1 MIGGFVSISVTMLCY
16 LGYICMA
23 QKFCKEYL
31 EISQIGEKLFV
42 IFGFFGGMSI
52 HAIGKFFSV
61 PNIILALLDHVFF
74 IGLVL
79 LLFRKD
85 TEKKILLGS
94 VLITIK
100 TLVESFCTSFL
111 SCLILFWLHT
121 VRNVAVPFLGEVETS
136 LIVCISL
143 VIVILAIHWA
153 SKYLTSVFYCKTEK
167 WYLILALPL
176 LVITAIIDVANW
188 GASHGILVRSGG
200 DMGLYYDQM
209 FSHAEFCVLTVLSIF
224 GAGFF
229 VFGMDKIYLEQ
240 KKSAGYHFQIAAY
253 RMLEEQYSQSE
264 RLRHDLKNHII
275 ALSGL
280 LENKEWEKMKDYLK
294 SMEDSA
300 DLGIGEEITGN
311 RAVDVILYQKRKL
324 AEGKNITWECD
335 VQIPQICCISE
346 FDLCV
351 LFGNLLDNA
360 VEACERLQHNE
371 PSCKERQFINVQAGA
386 AKKFFL
392 LEVKNSADTAGKYKI
407 GFTNKENPQ
416 EHGIGLLNVSDVVHR
431 YHGVMSI
438 EASNGIFVI
447 SILVPF
453 NSSVHGIKQVI

>member
-23 QKFCKEYL
+23 KKFCKEYL
-31 EISQIGEKLFV
+31 EASEIGEKLFV

-52 HAIGKFFSV
+52 HAVGGWLSI
-61 PNIILALLDHVFF
+61 PNIAVTLLDHVFF

-85 TEKKILLGS
+85 AEKKILVIS

-100 TLVESFCTSFL
+100 TLAENFCTSFL
-111 SCLILFWLHT
+111 SCLVLFWMHT
-121 VRNVAVPFLGEVETS
+121 VRDVAVPFLGEVEAS
-136 LIVCISL
+136 LILCISL
-143 VIVILAIHWA
+143 VIVIVAIDWA
-153 SKYLTSVFYCKTEK
+153 FRHLTSVFYCKMRK
-167 WYLILALPL
+167 WYLILAIPL

-200 DMGLYYDQM
+200 NLGLYYDQM
-209 FSHAEFCVLTVLSIF
+209 FSHVGFCVLTVLSAF

-294 SMEDSA
+294 SMENSA
-300 DLGIGEEITGN
+300 DLGIGEEVTGN

-324 AEGKNITWECD
+324 AERKNIAWECD
-335 VQIPQICCISE
+335 VQIPPICCISE

-360 VEACERLQHNE
+360 VEACGRLQRNE

-392 LEVKNSADTAGKYKI
+392 LEIRNSADTAGKYNI

-416 EHGIGLLNVSDVVHR
+416 EHGIGLLNVSDVVHQ
-431 YHGVMSI
+431 YNGVMNI
-438 EASNGIFVI
+438 EASDGIFVI
-447 SILVPF
+447 SILVPL